1 MSLEYPSASNVIAKI
16 FLQWKKSKGVRD
28 VTREAEIGIC
38 VRVKA
43 KEQEE
48 HVGAEKGSCQKLE
61 TPAANSNEHIE
72 MDGSCISQLQPAAK
86 FGEIGFP
93 GTNQDFT
100 LVVKGTTH

>member
-1 MSLEYPSASNVIAKI
+1 M
-16 FLQWKKSKGVRD
+16 
-28 VTREAEIGIC
+28 TREAEIGMC

-48 HVGAEKGSCQKLE
+48 HVGAGKGACQKLE
-61 TPAANSNEHIE
+61 TPAANANRHIE
-72 MDGSCISQLQPAAK
+72 MDGSRISQLQLAAK

-100 LVVKGTTH
+100 LVVKGTTHESLWSKAAFRHFTEPRKS

>member
-1 MSLEYPSASNVIAKI
+1 M
-16 FLQWKKSKGVRD
+16 
-28 VTREAEIGIC
+28 TREAEIGIC

-43 KEQEE
+43 KEQKEL
-48 HVGAEKGSCQKLE
+48 VGSGKGSCQKLE
-61 TPAANSNEHIE
+61 TPAANSNEHVE
-72 MDGSCISQLQPAAK
+72 MDGSRISQLQLTAK